1 MARAR
6 ARNKGGRSM
15 SSRASK
21 YLGGLAPIYDSIR
34 RNEEAKAKGRTQPK
48 PTKPSAKLKISG
60 REEPASRTRTP
71 SRTRT
76 STRTRTSSGP
86 RRIGKSGDPM
96 HTIKTSGEARA
107 RKAAPRAGTPSRT
120 GAPPRAETS
129 KSKKGKARVYRD
141 AKDHRITYSKP
152 RTKGGK

>member
-1 MARAR
+1 MMPRAR
-6 ARNKGGRSM
+6 ARNKGGRA
-15 SSRASK
+15 SR
-21 YLGGLAPIYDSIR
+21 YLGGLSPIFDSIR
-34 RNEEAKAKGRTQPK
+34 RNEEAKAKGKTKPK

-60 REEPASRTRTP
+60 REEPASRTGTP

-76 STRTRTSSGP
+76 STRTGTSSGP

-107 RKAAPRAGTPSRT
+107 KKKADT
-120 GAPPRAETS
+120 
-129 KSKKGKARVYRD
+129 SKKGRAKVYRD